1 MKVREIMTAEPACCT
16 PSDSVRH
23 AAGLMAQHDC
33 GSIPVVSDMESHR
46 LVGVVTDRDVAVRAV
61 ACGLGPETQVSD
73 VMSSSPHCCGP
84 DDELAAVERLMAE
97 RQVRRVPIVD
107 EAGCCVGMVA
117 QADLARDQQHASDHE
132 VRQVVE
138 RISSRGSQ
146 TSAESREQSMR

>member
-1 MKVREIMTAEPACCT
+1 
-16 PSDSVRH
+16 
-23 AAGLMAQHDC
+23 
-33 GSIPVVSDMESHR
+33 
-46 LVGVVTDRDVAVRAV
+46 
-61 ACGLGPETQVSD
+61 
-73 VMSSSPHCCGP
+73 
-84 DDELAAVERLMAE
+84 VERLMAE